1 MATEKEKLYRFVD
14 NLREQLHIPSFC
26 FTVNSLDLCRDID
39 RIDIEYAN
47 LHSRG
52 LCGLAMLGDKIDTI
66 ILNKQRSKEEQNFDC
81 AHELI
86 HVTHHRGRSSC
97 FNCFSEVRPQQ
108 DSFIEWQ
115 ANEGAAQLLV
125 PYQDFI
131 PRFLRDFDFRK
142 VFGDFDIIGTLA
154 FHYGVT
160 PQVIRNRIECLS
172 YEMDQYRHG
181 IDLPFLQFLS
191 KNQRNKLNI
200 NPTNYLAL
208 CEFPLDWD
216 SEIG

>member
-1 MATEKEKLYRFVD
+1 METEKGKLYRFVD
-14 NLREQLHIPSFC
+14 NLKAQLHIPTFIYV
-26 FTVNSLDLCRDID
+26 VNAVELCRAID

-47 LHSRG
+47 LQSRG
-52 LCGLAMLGDKIDTI
+52 LCGLAMLGEKVDTI
-66 ILNKQRSKEEQNFDC
+66 VLNTRRSTEERNFDC

-86 HVTHHRGRSSC
+86 HVTHHRNKASC

-108 DSFIEWQ
+108 NSFLEWQ

-131 PRFLRDFDFRK
+131 PRFLRDFGYRK
-142 VFGDFDIIGTLA
+142 TFGDFDIIGTLA

-172 YEMDQYRHG
+172 YEMDQYQRG
-181 IDLPFLQFLS
+181 VDVMSLQFLS
-191 KNQRNKLNI
+191 KNQRTKLDI
-200 NPTNYLAL
+200 RPTNYLSL

-216 SEIG
+216 SKIG

>member
-1 MATEKEKLYRFVD
+1 METEKGKLYRFVD
-14 NLREQLHIPSFC
+14 HLKAQLHIPTF
-26 FTVNSLDLCRDID
+26 FYVVNAIELCQTIG

-47 LHSRG
+47 LQSRG
-52 LCGLAMLGDKIDTI
+52 LCGLAMLGEKVDTI
-66 ILNKQRSKEEQNFDC
+66 VLNARRSTEERNFDC

-86 HVTHHRGRSSC
+86 HVTHHRHKASC

-108 DSFIEWQ
+108 SSFLEWQ

-131 PRFLRDFDFRK
+131 PRFLRDFGYRK
-142 VFGDFDIIGTLA
+142 TFGDFDIIGTLA

-172 YEMDQYRHG
+172 YEMDQYQRG
-181 IDLPFLQFLS
+181 IDVMSLQFLS
-191 KNQRNKLNI
+191 KNQRTKQDI
-200 NPTNYLAL
+200 HPTNYLSL

-216 SEIG
+216 SKIG